1 MPNNSDH
8 FVIVPSWKSCCLSLR
23 AVCKLFLT
31 AMLQLVVQSLP
42 LEVFKNHVDVA
53 LRDVVSEHGGDGLMV
68 ALDDVS
74 GLFQP

>member
-31 AMLQLVVQSLP
+31 AMLQLVVQSLS
-42 LEVFKNHVDVA
+42 LEVFQSHGGVA
-53 LRDVVSEHGGDGLMV
+53 LRDVVMGTVGWAGVGLGDLR
-68 ALDDVS
+68 